1 MSMSHLKEFTIT
13 ASATAGAAPI
23 LTKEILRMR
32 VFGNMVPID
41 GSIKANKRYVTYLA
55 KGMMATPT
63 SDPTTGELLHTLD
76 LMVYDKQCLK
86 TCISVS
92 NTHHPLQPKNPI
104 YYLELFQAV
113 SPFMP
118 NTKLDTYNLPGY
130 DLDQNFIFVATNS
143 KTALGETY
151 KINEDFNFIVSK
163 DTLNVDLSEIIV
175 NVNKAVQN
183 GEYLTAVPLDKIFRM
198 GDESS

>member
-13 ASATAGAAPI
+13 ASATAGAAPTM
-23 LTKEILRMR
+23 TKEIPRMR

-55 KGMMATPT
+55 KGMTATPT

-92 NTHHPLQPKNPI
+92 NISSALTPENAI
-104 YYLELFQAV
+104 TYLELFQAV

-130 DLDQNFIFVATNS
+130 DLDQNFIFAATNS
-143 KTALGETY
+143 KKALGETY
-151 KINEDFNFIVSK
+151 KINEDYNFIVYK
-163 DTLNVDLSEIIV
+163 D
-175 NVNKAVQN
+175 K
-183 GEYLTAVPLDKIFRM
+183 
-198 GDESS
+198 